1 MRKCRCNLPEPRFC
15 RDVLSAYSADSV
27 AKIIITRSAQDTI
40 VARDH
45 KRFSNNNGALFFE
58 ILGRSCYDWA
68 ASSIV
73 WLNESQFVTF
83 LSRQIFQLSDPRNSA
98 LEVKISQK
106 NLRWLAF
113 MVFETGKKNLWKP
126 KTQNFQGFKKGYK
139 FLFKQK
145 IGSKSSHWKWQIFLQ
160 RSSSLK
166 SEPSIVTIIEW
177 VQFICPT
184 AFQYGSHDFVAAVA
198 PQSSE

>member
-1 MRKCRCNLPEPRFC
+1 MEP
-15 RDVLSAYSADSV
+15 
-27 AKIIITRSAQDTI
+27 
-40 VARDH
+40 
-45 KRFSNNNGALFFE
+45 FF
-58 ILGRSCYDWA
+58 
-68 ASSIV
+68 
-73 WLNESQFVTF
+73 
-83 LSRQIFQLSDPRNSA
+83 RNSW
-98 LEVKISQK
+98 EVLLWLGSFLYCLIEWKPICNILVATDFSTFRPEEFRTWSQNQSEK
-106 NLRWLAF
+106 SKMTRAF

-126 KTQNFQGFKKGYK
+126 KTQNFQAFKKGYK